1 MVDKKVKEEVL
12 PPEGKTKKHKAFTA
26 NKKNLFIL
34 KLTAF
39 ALISL
44 NIVILSAV
52 FWNRY
57 LEPKFGFDFVSSGQ
71 PVAEAMSLAPIV
83 NDTPPSTFQ
92 GEPEPADPTVQQAV
106 PQANPH
112 ESLLKEIVDAIQG
125 KISNEPPSEL
135 LKLQEKV
142 NRLEQSL
149 ANSKGSQILNLVESG
164 VVTIPQLRE
173 FLNHYPD
180 LPVSELRA
188 VLAQH
193 NTEFLLNYSELEAH
207 VVAAQTVQV
216 DPQKKE
222 KFFSQVK
229 SWFKSLVKVEK
240 EGANTNPDVNPQ
252 FLEAIRSHDVVQ
264 AIQHYQTLPD
274 DIKSKLAASV
284 YSQLLLRD
292 ALFKA
297 QRELILKNISQG

>member
-12 PPEGKTKKHKAFTA
+12 PPEEKTKKHKAFAA

-34 KLTAF
+34 KLTGF
-39 ALISL
+39 ALIAL

-92 GEPEPADPTVQQAV
+92 GEPEPADPTAQIE
-106 PQANPH
+106 PPSTSH
-112 ESLLKEIVDAIQG
+112 ESLLREIVDAIQG
-125 KISNEPPSEL
+125 QVSNEPPSEVV
-135 LKLQEKV
+135 KLQEKV
-142 NRLEQSL
+142 NHLEQSL
-149 ANSKGSQILNLVESG
+149 LNSKGLQILNLVEPG
-164 VVTIPQLRE
+164 IVTIPQLRE

-188 VLAQH
+188 VLTQY
-193 NTEFLLNYSELEAH
+193 NLESLLNYTELEAH
-207 VVAAQTVQV
+207 VVASQTVQ
-216 DPQKKE
+216 DAPQKKE
-222 KFFSQVK
+222 RFFSQVK
-229 SWFKSLVKVEK
+229 SWFKSLITIEK
-240 EGANTNPDVNPQ
+240 EGATTGPAVNPN
-252 FLEAIRSHDVVQ
+252 FLEAIRSRDVAH

-274 DIKSKLAASV
+274 DIKSKLAPV
-284 YSQLLLRD
+284 YSQILFRD